1 MRLVVNYCYSL
12 YGCCLWNI
20 TNPAV
25 EYVCIAWR
33 AGDQRV
39 WVLPDTTHCTL
50 LPLITSR
57 LPIMDEIVKRL
68 VAFVQKCLL
77 SDCELVSFVT
87 RYAIWVGRMSS
98 PLGANVYHCVTRC
111 GQDIDS
117 ILHFIPAAIGR
128 CFWRSI
134 FPNDV
139 GRANLLAELLLL
151 QSGVL
156 TFSSSGFSPEEVN
169 SIVVNVACY

>member
-1 MRLVVNYCYSL
+1 MRLLVNYCYSL

-25 EYVCIAWR
+25 DVCTSWGAGWR
-33 AGDQRV
+33 SA
-39 WVLPDTTHCTL
+39 VLGLPGTTHCAL

-57 LPIMDEIVKRL
+57 LPIMDEIVKRM

-87 RYAIWVGRMSS
+87 RYAIWVRRMSS

-117 ILHFIPAAIGR
+117 ILHLTPAAIDQ
-128 CFWRSI
+128 CFGVPYLLMI
-134 FPNDV
+134 C
-139 GRANLLAELLLL
+139 RANRLVELLLL
-151 QSGVL
+151 RSGVL
-156 TFSSSGFSPEEVN
+156 TFSSSGFSLEEVN

>member
-1 MRLVVNYCYSL
+1 
-12 YGCCLWNI
+12 
-20 TNPAV
+20 
-25 EYVCIAWR
+25 
-33 AGDQRV
+33 
-39 WVLPDTTHCTL
+39 
-50 LPLITSR
+50 
-57 LPIMDEIVKRL
+57 
-68 VAFVQKCLL
+68 
-77 SDCELVSFVT
+77 
-87 RYAIWVGRMSS
+87 MSS